1 MRTFERAAP
10 NGDFSM
16 GTLFLVV
23 NDIPEVGH
31 CTYYKKNL
39 ITAREAKDE
48 DPFAIV
54 YLLTEQGTWFK
65 GDYCYTDGRHKF
77 LPVGLAAVPQL
88 ILMMNVVKP

>member
-10 NGDFSM
+10 FGEFSM

-23 NDIPEVGH
+23 NDIPEVCH
-31 CTYYKKNL
+31 CTYYKTNL
-39 ITAREAKDE
+39 KIAREAKDE

-54 YLLTEQGTWFK
+54 FLLTEQGTWFK

-77 LPVGLAAVPQL
+77 TPVGKSAVPQL